1 MYRPKRRNTDVEE
14 ILDSSSACCGGI
26 FVYFPT
32 RVAASSFE
40 ASSAATLQPVVRSYG
55 RLRFEPC
62 TLSARGAGHIRVLC
76 AQLPILENPALPE
89 GRRITLKIAWLE
101 RDSGSHPASDPVF
114 SLLEVRANQQ
124 LESLLRWHLV

>member
-1 MYRPKRRNTDVEE
+1 MVPDT
-14 ILDSSSACCGGI
+14 SG
-26 FVYFPT
+26 
-32 RVAASSFE
+32 
-40 ASSAATLQPVVRSYG
+40 
-55 RLRFEPC
+55 
-62 TLSARGAGHIRVLC
+62 VLC

>member
-1 MYRPKRRNTDVEE
+1 MYRPPKRKEHGCWKKHWIV
-14 ILDSSSACCGGI
+14 LALVVGGI

-76 AQLPILENPALPE
+76 AQLPILENSCVIAE

-101 RDSGSHPASDPVF
+101 R
-114 SLLEVRANQQ
+114 RQ
-124 LESLLRWHLV
+124 R